1 MDERSAAAVAVQ
13 VPHTGAARVPSG
25 SPDPVFILSPPCTFS
40 WVVCAIV
47 GQHPEMYAL
56 PELHL
61 FTADTIAEWWDL
73 CSHATFEMDHGLV
86 RAVAELYFGGQTEA
100 AVSRARGWLR
110 RRSHYTT
117 GLLLETIAERL
128 EPLVAVEKSPSTA
141 HSTATLERTFGM
153 FPNAR
158 YIHLV
163 SHPRLYCEAVLDALG
178 NARRGNELPPT
189 HWLAQLAP
197 GPELDPQLGW
207 LAANLTIAGFLA
219 RVPADRQKVVRGEDI
234 LGDGTAG
241 LVALAAWLGVRTD
254 PEAIE
259 EMRHPERSA
268 YVAPGPPSAAFG
280 SDRFLRPGPLVRSE
294 WSRPRC
300 VDGPLA
306 WRSNGRGFLPEVKR
320 TARELGY
327 T

>member
-1 MDERSAAAVAVQ
+1 
-13 VPHTGAARVPSG
+13 
-25 SPDPVFILSPPCTFS
+25 VFILAPPCTFS
-40 WVVCAIV
+40 WVVCAMV
-47 GQHPEMYAL
+47 GQHPQMYAL

-61 FTADTIAEWWDL
+61 FTADTVAEWWDL
-73 CSHATFEMDHGLV
+73 CTRETFEMDHGLV
-86 RAVAELYFGGQTEA
+86 RTVAELYFGGQTEP

-128 EPLVAVEKSPSTA
+128 EPRIPIEKSPSTA
-141 HSTATLERTFGM
+141 YNLATLERAFGM

-158 YIHLV
+158 YVHLV

-178 NARRGNELPPT
+178 DARRASELPAT
-189 HWLAQLAP
+189 HWLARLAP

-207 LAANLTIAGFLA
+207 LDANRTIADFLE
-219 RVPADRQKVVRGEDI
+219 RVPADRKRVVRGEDL
-234 LGDGTAG
+234 LGEGSAG
-241 LVALAAWLGVRTD
+241 LVALAAWLGVRTT

-268 YVAPGPPSAAFG
+268 YAAVGPPSAAFG

-294 WSRPRC
+294 WTRPRSI
-300 VDGPLA
+300 DGPLA
-306 WRSNGRGFLPEVKR
+306 WRSDARGFLLEVKR
-320 TARELGY
+320 TARDLGY

>member
-1 MDERSAAAVAVQ
+1 MAERLTAAAVHVPDVAAVPQ
-13 VPHTGAARVPSG
+13 LSSP
-25 SPDPVFILSPPCTFS
+25 PDPVFILAPPCTYS

-47 GQHPEMYAL
+47 GQHPQMYAL
-56 PELHL
+56 PEHHL
-61 FTADTIAEWWDL
+61 FTADTVAEWWDL
-73 CSHATFEMDHGLV
+73 CTRETFEMDHGLV
-86 RAVAELYFGGQTEA
+86 RTVAELYFGGQTES

-128 EPLVAVEKSPSTA
+128 EPRIAIEKSPSTA
-141 HSTATLERTFGM
+141 YNLATLERAFAM

-158 YIHLV
+158 YVHLV

-178 NARRGNELPPT
+178 DARRASELPPT
-189 HWLAQLAP
+189 HWLARLAP

-207 LAANLTIAGFLA
+207 LDANRTIADFLE
-219 RVPADRQKVVRGEDI
+219 RVPADRKRVVRGEDL
-234 LGDGTAG
+234 LGEGSAG
-241 LVALAAWLGVRTD
+241 LVALAAWLGVRTT

-268 YVAPGPPSAAFG
+268 YAAVGPPSAAFG

-294 WSRPRC
+294 WTRPRSI
-300 VDGPLA
+300 DGPLA
-306 WRSNGRGFLPEVKR
+306 WRSDSRGFLLEVKR
-320 TARELGY
+320 ASRDLGY